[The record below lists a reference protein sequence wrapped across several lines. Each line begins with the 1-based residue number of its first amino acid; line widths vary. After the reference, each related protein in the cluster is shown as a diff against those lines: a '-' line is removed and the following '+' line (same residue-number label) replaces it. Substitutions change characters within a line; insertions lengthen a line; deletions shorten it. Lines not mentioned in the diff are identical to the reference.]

1 MVRVENVPAG
11 PGSTAATVTSDSA
24 PRRTRYRSTRV
35 RCHGAAT
42 RLLTKPSEG
51 KSAALSRQSRLGGY
65 LRENHSIQPLASA
78 PTFGEVVIHYD
89 PEPVSS
95 HRVDMLLGVGPR
107 RPRAPRERSARDGP
121 A

>member
-35 RCHGAAT
+35 RRHGAAT
-42 RLLTKPSEG
+42 RLLTITPKG
-51 KSAALSRQSRLGGY
+51 KAPRSHGSHVSAPRHRSMRLRRY
-65 LRENHSIQPLASA
+65 ASP

-107 RPRAPRERSARDGP
+107 RPRASRE
-121 A
+121 